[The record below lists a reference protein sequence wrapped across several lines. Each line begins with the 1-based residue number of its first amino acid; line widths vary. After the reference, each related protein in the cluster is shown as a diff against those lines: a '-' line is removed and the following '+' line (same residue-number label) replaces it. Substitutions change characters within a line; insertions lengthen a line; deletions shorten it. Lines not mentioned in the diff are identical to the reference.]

1 MLLRDGPV
9 FDLDRGGQRPRL
21 RRYRRRTEPG
31 RWATPSGRRKISGKA
46 SHVRGGNNDK
56 IQVSRLGDARIGR
69 RGIEHFRHCPNPQA
83 NPLPQGQFDERDK
96 QSSRTAAQV
105 DPVPRFQPT
114 RCLQAGRRGT
124 IADAESTRAVSMHDA
139 KGAEPMSTL
148 KLFAAC
154 HPREPRRNACVGAGG
169 GLRTRL
175 LRTILSYC
183 ELQQRRSG

>member
-1 MLLRDGPV
+1 MSLAFTMASSLRLTNILLGLP
-9 FDLDRGGQRPRL
+9 PRMFQ
-21 RRYRRRTEPG
+21 PNVV
-31 RWATPSGRRKISGKA
+31 A
-46 SHVRGGNNDK
+46 SFACE

-69 RGIEHFRHCPNPQA
+69 RGIEHFRLCPNPQA

-105 DPVPRFQPT
+105 DPVPRCQPT